1 MIITK
6 TSSESIFNM
15 IANKKIPVADCKRC
29 GTCCKKGGPSFHMQ
43 DRRLIDNGLIPGSDL
58 FTIRKGEPALE
69 NVQNRLITTKTD
81 IIKIKG
87 KSGSWECRYY
97 ESRTRECS
105 IYENRPGEC
114 RVLACRDTGPIEALY
129 TAPHLTRKDLLS
141 DVEGIWELIED
152 HQNRCDYET
161 ILKLQERIKTHS
173 DRTAKNRIWEMV
185 AFDRQI
191 RRTLIENSVAPN
203 MMDFLFG
210 RPLSVTLPP
219 LGIQV

>member
-1 MIITK
+1 MPHKK
-6 TSSESIFNM
+6 TDT
-15 IANKKIPVADCKRC
+15 AACKQC

-43 DRRLIDNGLIPGSDL
+43 DQRLIDEGLIPGRDL

-69 NVQNRLITTKTD
+69 NVQNRLISTKTD

-87 KSGSWECRYY
+87 KSGSWECLHYNR
-97 ESRTRECS
+97 RGCR
-105 IYENRPGEC
+105 IYENRPEEC
-114 RVLACRDTGPIEALY
+114 RVLTCWDTGPIEALY

-141 DVEGIWELIED
+141 GVQGVWELIED

-161 ILKLQERIKTHS
+161 ILKLQERIKSHS
-173 DRTAKNRIWEMV
+173 DRTAKTKIWEMV
-185 AFDRQI
+185 AYDRQI
-191 RRTLIENSVAPN
+191 RRTLMENSVAPD

-210 RPLSVTLPP
+210 RPLTVTLPP

>member
-1 MIITK
+1 MTPKRK
-6 TSSESIFNM
+6 TETST
-15 IANKKIPVADCKRC
+15 CKRC
-29 GTCCKKGGPSFHMQ
+29 GTCCKKGGPSFHLK
-43 DRRLIDNGLIPGSDL
+43 DRRLIDEGLIPGSDL

-69 NVQNRLITTKTD
+69 NVQNRLIATETD

-87 KSGSWECRYY
+87 KPGSWECIHYNR
-97 ESRTRECS
+97 RIRECG
-105 IYENRPGEC
+105 IYENRPEEC
-114 RVLACRDTGPIEALY
+114 RVLTCRDTGPIEALY
-129 TAPHLTRKDLLS
+129 TAPHLTRKDLLFG
-141 DVEGIWELIED
+141 VQGIWELIED
-152 HQNRCDYET
+152 HQNRCSYEE

-173 DRTAKNRIWEMV
+173 DRTAKNRIWEIV
-185 AFDRQI
+185 AYDRQI